1 MADNRVND
9 GHGAAR
15 RRRVTVGAV
24 ILVAL
29 AAAGAIHYRIG
40 RNWLVYAGVDVTPP
54 GIELDGPSPYPLAEP
69 RNDLP
74 GLANFAFLSGELCRG
89 AQPSA
94 EGCRE
99 LARMGVRTVVNLR
112 ETGSD
117 RLALRGT
124 GLRYAHIRVNPS
136 HIDEPEAIAFL
147 KLFDDTAN
155 LPAFVHCQKG
165 SDRTGIVCALY
176 RVVRQGWPAD
186 EAVKELPRFGYHEV
200 WVGLLEYLRDVD
212 PGALKENVAVAP
224 PTEVEV
230 MQ

>member
-1 MADNRVND
+1 MAVNRVD
-9 GHGAAR
+9 DDHGAAR
-15 RRRVTVGAV
+15 RRRVKVGAV
-24 ILVAL
+24 VLMALV
-29 AAAGAIHYRIG
+29 AAGAIHYRIG
-40 RNWLVYAGVDVTPP
+40 RNWLVYVGADVTPS
-54 GIELDGPSPYPLAEP
+54 GMELGGPSAYPLAEP
-69 RNDLP
+69 RNDVP
-74 GLANFAFLSGELCRG
+74 GIANFACVSEELYRG

-136 HIDEPEAIAFL
+136 HIDDPEAISFL
-147 KLFDDTAN
+147 KLFGDPAN
-155 LPAFVHCQKG
+155 LPVFVHCQKG

-176 RVVRQGWPAD
+176 RVVRQGWPPD
-186 EAVKELPRFGYHEV
+186 EAAKELPRFGFHEV

-212 PGALKENVAVAP
+212 PVAMKAKVAAAP
-224 PTEVEV
+224 PARVEV
-230 MQ
+230 VQ